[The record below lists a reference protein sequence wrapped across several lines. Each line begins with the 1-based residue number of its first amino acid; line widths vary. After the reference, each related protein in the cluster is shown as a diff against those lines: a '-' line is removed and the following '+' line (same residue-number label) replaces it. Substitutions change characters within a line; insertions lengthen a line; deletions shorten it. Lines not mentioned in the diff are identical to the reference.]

1 MPLYHSAVQKQ
12 ARHYLCG
19 IVALM
24 TLWLNCKVL
33 KYYICVDVNISRQ
46 LRHHFTRCSSCEFL
60 HSHCSGENSGN
71 RMCGYADSKKA
82 PSRDHS
88 QDGAFLLWIRANT
101 SRRNRR

>member
-46 LRHHFTRCSSCEFL
+46 LRHLFTRCSSCEFL

-71 RMCGYADSKKA
+71 RMCGYADSKK
-82 PSRDHS
+82 STVS
-88 QDGAFLLWIRANT
+88 GFLLRRCFSVCIRANT

>member
-46 LRHHFTRCSSCEFL
+46 LRQI
-60 HSHCSGENSGN
+60 
-71 RMCGYADSKKA
+71 M
-82 PSRDHS
+82 
-88 QDGAFLLWIRANT
+88 
-101 SRRNRR
+101 